1 MGSIIHK
8 ARTPEPPP
16 PAFNEMVAALQL
28 EQFKSTRKQKKA
40 GRVILRYS
48 LISEECCEQLVR
60 EGGIKSVITLFQS
73 KSPDVQDFSLR
84 ALAEIAKV
92 RVCQERLLDLVTIMV
107 IIEALNS
114 KRPEFRV
121 LAFSCIDSIC
131 HIEHASH
138 ILVQEGAVPG

>member
-1 MGSIIHK
+1 M
-8 ARTPEPPP
+8 PEPP
-16 PAFNEMVAALQL
+16 PAFNEMVAALQSA
-28 EQFKSTRKQKKA
+28 QFKSTRKQKKA
-40 GRVILRYS
+40 GGVILRYS

-73 KSPDVQDFSLR
+73 KSPDAQDFSLR

-92 RVCQERLLDLVTIMV
+92 RICQEKLLDLDTIMV

-131 HIEHASH
+131 HIERASH
-138 ILVQEGAVPG
+138 MLVQEGAVPG